1 MYSTHKKRKS
11 IVAEIFIRTLTN
23 KIFNYM
29 TSISKNMYIDKL
41 DNIVNKCNNTY
52 HSTIKMELVGVKS
65 ITYIDFNK
73 ENNMEDPMV
82 IMSEYQNTKTCL
94 RKVRFQISLKKFLW
108 LKR

>member
-94 RKVRFQISLKKFLW
+94 RKVRFQISLKKFL
-108 LKR
+108 